1 MAMYGAAGVA
11 GLGAAAYGAKRLLGS
26 NAVATEPVEQR
37 VSELTAEQNAELAK
51 AQQYLKQIGEIVAQ
65 NPTDDK
71 LKTFHG
77 QMTKAILMVAAQDQ
91 TPQDRLVR
99 QIELKNLMDKG
110 KIEFSRT
117 GERYPVY
124 YAAIAASLGA
134 LVLIGIGSWTGY
146 YSVAPTVKTVGTS
159 YFESFPSIASLTTEA
174 VKNAFNFL
182 PSWNS
187 WGLGSYISDSEY
199 EQSSQLGVTSDGAG
213 ARGNE

>member
-1 MAMYGAAGVA
+1 MYGAAGVA

-26 NAVATEPVEQR
+26 NAVATEPEVER
-37 VSELTAEQNAELAK
+37 VSDLNAEENAKLAE
-51 AQQYLKQIGEIVAQ
+51 AQEYLTKIGDIAKQHPA
-65 NPTDDK
+65 DK
-71 LKTFHG
+71 NLKTFHG
-77 QMTKAILMVAAQDQ
+77 QMTKAILMVAATDQ
-91 TPQDRLVR
+91 TPKSRRER

-159 YFESFPSIASLTTEA
+159 YFESFPGIASLTTEA
-174 VKNAFNFL
+174 VKNAFKFL

-199 EQSSQLGVTSDGAG
+199 ERTA
-213 ARGNE
+213 N